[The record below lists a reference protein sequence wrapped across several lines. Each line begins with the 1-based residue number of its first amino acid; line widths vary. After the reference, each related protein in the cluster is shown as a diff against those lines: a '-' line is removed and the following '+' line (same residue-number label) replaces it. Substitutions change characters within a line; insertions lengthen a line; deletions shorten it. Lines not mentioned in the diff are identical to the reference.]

1 MKITLDTN
9 VLVSAFISKK
19 GNPAKILNL
28 IADID
33 GIQLILSEEILDE
46 FKDVLSRKKIKEVF
60 GWKQKDI
67 DDIVKT
73 VRDAAVIVKVK
84 SDFKTVNEDSN
95 DDMVLN
101 TAYDGKCDYI
111 VSGDK
116 HLKNLKIFK
125 GIKILPPKNM
135 IDEIVEKFKEFIIPI
150 DRIEIVKGTI
160 IIKGGKTEF

>member
-46 FKDVLSRKKIKEVF
+46 FKDVLSREKIKEVF

-95 DDMVLN
+95 DDMV
-101 TAYDGKCDYI
+101 
-111 VSGDK
+111 
-116 HLKNLKIFK
+116 
-125 GIKILPPKNM
+125 
-135 IDEIVEKFKEFIIPI
+135 
-150 DRIEIVKGTI
+150 
-160 IIKGGKTEF
+160 